1 MDPIT
6 IAGLVAMLAGS
17 AIQYK
22 AGSDAQERQRA
33 QVARSI
39 DAQRALQL
47 QAENKA
53 LDAAGKYAAPER
65 AAEQSTI
72 ADQIAQDLIAPVS
85 ESQAIRANQQT
96 TQGAV
101 SGDYKNAKVVSD
113 LNTVKA
119 AEQLARMM
127 GKTASSGR
135 LRMNEGIRLMDTGQQ
150 IGTLQNFS
158 SGRGRNRLKG
168 RDARS
173 WRRRRSSGGR
183 GWKRY
188 RAKRRDFRHDWNEW
202 SSFRVRRSACRRSGV
217 ARSHFLPRRSQQM
230 ARHGRDAFRRRKFAL
245 VPRYDVFARSPSRA
259 NDGH

>member
-158 SGRGRNRLKG
+158 SGRQGADNIAINQAGQVDPGMQFAGSAL
-168 RDARS
+168 
-173 WRRRRSSGGR
+173 SSVGAAGMMGGV
-183 GWKRY
+183 GK
-188 RAKRRDFRHDWNEW
+188 AAAGAD
-202 SSFRVRRSACRRSGV
+202 G
-217 ARSHFLPRRSQQM
+217 
-230 ARHGRDAFRRRKFAL
+230 L
-245 VPRYDVFARSPSRA
+245 VPLTAMNATTGLPAAAGYSQWLRAFAPAVGAAASARRYQ
-259 NDGH
+259 